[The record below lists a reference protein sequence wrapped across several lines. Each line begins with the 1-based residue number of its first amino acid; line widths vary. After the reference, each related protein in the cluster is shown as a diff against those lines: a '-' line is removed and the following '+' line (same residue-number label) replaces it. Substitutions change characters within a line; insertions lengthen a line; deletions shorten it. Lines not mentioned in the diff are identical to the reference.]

1 MALEA
6 ASCLLSVQI
15 VSNKIESFD
24 KHKPPVTLYNNIE
37 KILCLEP
44 KPDLVVWEQ

>member
-15 VSNKIESFD
+15 VISNKIESFD

-44 KPDLVVWEQ
+44 KPDLVV